1 MAARAKWIQA
11 GSPRQ
16 RSNTFYIKYKKL
28 KCEYRHE
35 QRRAAWEFQRKEFN
49 DIGNLQDLDN
59 EKFWRLLHNKARGK
73 NKKKEKMSLKI
84 DGEFI
89 NYGYTAIG
97 KSLGKLF

>member
-11 GSPRQ
+11 GFPRQ
-16 RSNTFYIKYKKL
+16 RSNTFYMKYKKL
-28 KCEYRHE
+28 KCEYRRE
-35 QRRAAWEFQRKEFN
+35 QRRAAWEFQTKEFD
-49 DIGNLQDLDN
+49 DIGSLQDLDN

-89 NYGYTAIG
+89 TD
-97 KSLGKLF
+97 SQ

>member
-1 MAARAKWIQA
+1 M
-11 GSPRQ
+11 
-16 RSNTFYIKYKKL
+16 
-28 KCEYRHE
+28 KCEYRRE
-35 QRRAAWEFQRKEFN
+35 QKRAVWEFQRKEFKN
-49 DIGNLQDLDN
+49 IGNLQDVDN

-84 DGEFI
+84 DGEFT